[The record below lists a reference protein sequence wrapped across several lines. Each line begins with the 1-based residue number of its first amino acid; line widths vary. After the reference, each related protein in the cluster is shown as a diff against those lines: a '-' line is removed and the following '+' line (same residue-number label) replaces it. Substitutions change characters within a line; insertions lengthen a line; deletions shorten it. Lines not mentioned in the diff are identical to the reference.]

1 MKKLTHLPRLHWTG
15 LTFLAQFALTAAVAI
30 AMAVSCTPAAAQTLK
45 VATGSAKLTYSTM
58 FKEMV
63 QYCGNT
69 LPLIEV
75 NSNGSM
81 DNVDKLVGNEVNAG
95 FVQSDVLWLR
105 ARTEDLDN
113 VKTLLAL
120 HNEQVHLLAP
130 VRSGL
135 KSGGVMGVGGNEV
148 VINDITQLAG
158 MRVAATGGSAVTAKV
173 IRLQSEIP
181 FTVVEYPNND
191 EVLKAVAG
199 GQAQAALSVAGQPA
213 ASVRA
218 LSGQHFKML
227 AIPQAV
233 QERLKGVYRTSRLNY
248 SNLNAAGVPT
258 VATDALL
265 VTREYKTPKMIGAL
279 ASFRSCVQGK
289 VDELKE
295 TTGTHPA
302 WQAVDAANRGKWAWL
317 ELSSK

>member
-1 MKKLTHLPRLHWTG
+1 MQKLT
-15 LTFLAQFALTAAVAI
+15 QFRAHIERFFTAAFIA
-30 AMAVSCTPAAAQTLK
+30 AMAFVAMSCAPAHAQTLK
-45 VATGSAKLTYSTM
+45 VATGSAKLTYSAM

-63 QYCGNT
+63 QHCGNA
-69 LPLIEV
+69 LPLLEV

-105 ARTEDLDN
+105 ARTEELGN

-120 HNEQVHLLAP
+120 HNEQVHIIAP

-135 KSGGVMGVGGNEV
+135 KTGGVMGVGGSEV
-148 VINDITQLAG
+148 VINDITGLANQ
-158 MRVAATGGSAVTAKV
+158 RVAATGGSAVTAKV

-181 FTVVEYPNND
+181 FTVVEYPSND
-191 EVLKAVAG
+191 AVIKALSTGEVAAAVVVG
-199 GQAQAALSVAGQPA
+199 GQPLPLVKGLSKD
-213 ASVRA
+213 
-218 LSGQHFKML
+218 FKLL
-227 AIPQAV
+227 AIPPAV
-233 QERLKGVYRTSRLNY
+233 QERLKGVYRTTRLNY

-265 VTREYKTPKMIGAL
+265 VTREYKTERMVGAL
-279 ASFRSCVQGK
+279 ASFRGCVLGK

-302 WQAVDAANRGKWAWL
+302 WQAVDAANRGKWTWL
-317 ELSSK
+317 DLPKR

>member
-1 MKKLTHLPRLHWTG
+1 MKKLTLFRAHIER
-15 LTFLAQFALTAAVAI
+15 FFTAAIIA
-30 AMAVSCTPAAAQTLK
+30 AMAVLAMSCDPAAAQTLK

-63 QYCGNT
+63 QHCGNT

-105 ARTEDLDN
+105 ARTEELGN

-120 HNEQVHLLAP
+120 HNEQVHIIAP
-130 VRSGL
+130 VKSGQ
-135 KSGGVMGVGGNEV
+135 KAGGVMGIGGSEV
-148 VINDITQLAG
+148 VINDITGLAG
-158 MRVAATGGSAVTAKV
+158 QRVAATGGSAVTAKV

-191 EVLKAVAG
+191 AVIAAVSKGEAAAAIVVG
-199 GQAQAALSVAGQPA
+199 GQPLPLVKGLS
-213 ASVRA
+213 S
-218 LSGQHFKML
+218 SFKLL

-233 QERLKGVYRTSRLNY
+233 QERLKGVYRTTRLNY

-265 VTREYKTPKMIGAL
+265 VTREYKTEKMVGAL
-279 ASFRSCVQGK
+279 ASFRSCVLGK

-302 WQAVDAANRGKWAWL
+302 WQAVDAANRGKWAWY
-317 ELSSK
+317 ELGVKK

>member
-1 MKKLTHLPRLHWTG
+1 MKKLT
-15 LTFLAQFALTAAVAI
+15 QFSAHIERFFTAAFIA
-30 AMAVSCTPAAAQTLK
+30 AMAVLAMSCNPAEAQTLK

-63 QYCGNT
+63 QHCGNA
-69 LPLIEV
+69 LPLLEV

-105 ARTEDLDN
+105 ARTEELGN

-120 HNEQVHLLAP
+120 HNEQVHIIAP
-130 VRSGL
+130 VKSGL
-135 KSGGVMGVGGNEV
+135 KSGGVLGVGGSEV
-148 VINDITQLAG
+148 VINDITGLANQ
-158 MRVAATGGSAVTAKV
+158 RVAATGGSAVTAKV

-191 EVLKAVAG
+191 AVIAAVAKGEAAAAIVVG
-199 GQAQAALSVAGQPA
+199 GQPLPL
-213 ASVRA
+213 VRG
-218 LSGQHFKML
+218 LNTSFKLL
-227 AIPQAV
+227 AIPPAV
-233 QERLKGVYRTSRLNY
+233 QERLKGVYRTTRLNY

-265 VTREYKTPKMIGAL
+265 VTREYKTEKMVGAL
-279 ASFRSCVQGK
+279 ASFRGCVLGK

-302 WQAVDAANRGKWAWL
+302 WQAVDATNRGKWAWY
-317 ELSSK
+317 ELGVKK